1 MLFGRSHDQSVLQP
15 FPRRSLRQRLLICET
30 ADMSIELEYD
40 FLVGLLMAVLGLAL
54 AARRLRLPPAA
65 ALIGG
70 GIAIAFIPGIPV
82 VAMDPNLVMVVF
94 LPPLLLSSAYQ
105 TVWLDFKQYFA
116 AISSLAVG
124 AVAFTTLAVGCVVH
138 WLQPNL
144 PWSAAFALGAI
155 VSPPDAVAAKAVLD
169 RLRLP
174 NRVTTVLTGESLVND
189 ASGLVLFHYAVS
201 SARSGVFDAPVG
213 VETFFAVSVGGVTV
227 GFCLGWVALRLLR
240 QFGNSEL
247 IITGTLL
254 LAAVSYM
261 TADRLGFS
269 GVLATVTT
277 GLMLGWQ
284 QHEIFSAATRIRA
297 QAFWRVLVFLL
308 ESLLFILI
316 GLSLRHALH
325 HFESVGDGLQTL
337 ALPVAAVVVTV
348 ICARFVWLVG
358 SDLVW
363 TVLSRFGIHPR
374 HLPSLPMTVIVSWA
388 GMRGVVTLAAA
399 LSLPVDFPGRDLIL
413 ASAFGVILVTVLVQG
428 TTLPLLVK
436 MFPSVSLKSNSQ
448 LARDEVNVRKKVAV
462 IQYQAML
469 DHCHATR
476 TRRRPRVSDRDLFS
490 VEAGPHFDT
499 APERRRPLSADHF
512 DAILCAIR
520 VGRAEVLKMYRGGY
534 VSDRIMKNI
543 EQDLDLQEIAA
554 ERRRD
559 DRVP

>member
-1 MLFGRSHDQSVLQP
+1 
-15 FPRRSLRQRLLICET
+15 
-30 ADMSIELEYD
+30 MSIELKYD
-40 FLVGLLMAVLGLAL
+40 FLIGLLMAVLGLAL

-65 ALIGG
+65 AFIGG

-105 TVWLDFKQYFA
+105 TVWLDFKQYLA

-124 AVAFTTLAVGCVVH
+124 AVAFTTVAVGYVVH
-138 WLQPNL
+138 WLQPGI

-155 VSPPDAVAAKAVLD
+155 VSPPDAVAAKAVLE

-174 NRVTTVLTGESLVND
+174 NRVTTILTGESLVND
-189 ASGLVLFHYAVS
+189 ASGLVLFHFSIS
-201 SARSGVFDAPVG
+201 SVRSGSFDAPVG
-213 VETFFAVSVGGVTV
+213 LETFFRVSIGGVVV

-240 QFGNSEL
+240 KFGNSEL
-247 IITGTLL
+247 IVTGTLL

-261 TADRLGFS
+261 ASEQLGFS

-297 QAFWRVLVFLL
+297 QSFWRVLVFLL

-316 GLSLRHALH
+316 GLSLRQALR
-325 HFESVGDGLQTL
+325 HFENVGDGLQTL
-337 ALPVAAVVVTV
+337 GLPVVAVVATV
-348 ICARFVWLVG
+348 IAARFIWLVG
-358 SDLVW
+358 SDVVW
-363 TVLSRFGIHPR
+363 TVLSRLGIRPKYP
-374 HLPSLPMTVIVSWA
+374 PSLPMTMIVSWA

-399 LSLPVDFPGRDLIL
+399 LSLPMDFPGRDLIL

-436 MFPSVSLKSNSQ
+436 LFPSVSLKSNSQ
-448 LARDEVNVRKKVAV
+448 LARDEGTIRKKVAQ

-469 DHCHATR
+469 DHCRATR

-490 VEAGPHFDT
+490 VEVSPHFDT
-499 APERRRPLSADHF
+499 APELRGPLSTDHF
-512 DAILCAIR
+512 DATLYAIR
-520 VGRAEVLKMYRGGY
+520 TGRSEILKMYRAGQ

-559 DRVP
+559 ERLQ